1 MENFRDIA
9 DILTESG
16 GGFQISDENKL
27 FEQLRAW
34 LAEPAAAK
42 EQVQKAQRAFQL
54 HQGAVAR
61 NLEVIRSLL
70 ETGHKELGTR
80 H

>member
-27 FEQLRAW
+27 FEHLRTW
-34 LAEPAAAK
+34 LTEPAATK
-42 EQVQKAQRAFQL
+42 EQVQKAQRALQP
-54 HQGAVAR
+54 HQGAMR
-61 NLEVIRSLL
+61 ILS
-70 ETGHKELGTR
+70 
-80 H
+80 